1 MTTIKK
7 LTTEKIFKRYESLAI
22 QYANKIW
29 NENKISLEKEDLY
42 QEMRIKLF
50 LAIKTYAQRWRE
62 YREDK
67 NRKPIPLEFYL
78 RTTMANKVRDFIAEI
93 SSAIETET
101 DLKTDRGVCSNSV
114 TEYADDLAIGG
125 DLLSNLFQ
133 DKYEKR
139 IFQLLVENNFCITD
153 VLIISNNKIL
163 AEETC
168 EIVLSKIRE
177 YLKDN
182 ATSEY
187 QEFFVTDFS
196 ED

>member
-1 MTTIKK
+1 MTTTRRI
-7 LTTEKIFKRYESLAI
+7 TTENIFKRYETLAI

-50 LAIKTYAQRWRE
+50 LAIKTYAKRWKE
-62 YREDK
+62 YREDN

-93 SSAIETET
+93 SSAVETDV
-101 DLKTDRGVCSNSV
+101 DLKTDRGVYSNSV
-114 TEYADDLAIGG
+114 IEYVDDLAIGG

-139 IFQLLVENNFCITD
+139 IFQLLMENNFCIQD
-153 VLIISNNKIL
+153 VLIISNNKKI
-163 AEETC
+163 AEKTC
-168 EIVLSKIRE
+168 NLVLSKVRE

-182 ATSEY
+182 MVSEY
-187 QEFFVTDFS
+187 QEFFITDFS